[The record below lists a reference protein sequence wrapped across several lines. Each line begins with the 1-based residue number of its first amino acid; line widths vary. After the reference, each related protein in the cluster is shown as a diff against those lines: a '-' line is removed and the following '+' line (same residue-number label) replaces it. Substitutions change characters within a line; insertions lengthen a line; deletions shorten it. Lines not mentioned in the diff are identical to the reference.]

1 MQWSADVNAGFSE
14 AEPWISVIDNY
25 KEINAEKEMQDPDS
39 IYSFYKKLV
48 GLRKE
53 KAVIS
58 EGTRLNF
65 LREKMQMFYYFI
77 RKPGYRGA
85 PEGS

>member
-39 IYSFYKKLV
+39 IYSFYKET
-48 GLRKE
+48 GR
-53 KAVIS
+53 
-58 EGTRLNF
+58 TPQ
-65 LREKMQMFYYFI
+65 RES
-77 RKPGYRGA
+77 GDL
-85 PEGS
+85 